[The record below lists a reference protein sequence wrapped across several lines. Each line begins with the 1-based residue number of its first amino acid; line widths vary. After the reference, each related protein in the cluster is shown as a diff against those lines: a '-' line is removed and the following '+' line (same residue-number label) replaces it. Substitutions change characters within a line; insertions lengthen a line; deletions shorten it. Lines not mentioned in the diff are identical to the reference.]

1 MKQCKLKTTTKN
13 ENYLFSYF
21 FLSEITIFRRLSEVL
36 TISGHAQGHALLQPA
51 ELAPVPVHSVHHAVL
66 LAWALVVRHARLG
79 SPEETLKKVVL

>member
-1 MKQCKLKTTTKN
+1 MKIIS
-13 ENYLFSYF
+13 FPIV
-21 FLSEITIFRRLSEVL
+21 LSEITIFRRLSEVL

-51 ELAPVPVHSVHHAVL
+51 ELAPVPVHPVHHAVL